1 MADSDSADLA
11 ELLEGIDSK
20 VSALLVLALETHL
33 RAVGLKTKDRTVDR
47 MLSDAGLSTST
58 IARLLG
64 KTPRAV
70 QAALQKHRA
79 RKTRAKRGRRAKQT

>member
-1 MADSDSADLA
+1 MADRDSVDLA
-11 ELLEGIDSK
+11 ALMEGIDRK

-33 RAVGLKTKDRTVDR
+33 RAAGLKTKDRTVDR

-70 QAALQKHRA
+70 RAALQKHRA
-79 RKTRAKRGRRAKQT
+79 RRTRAKGGRKAKRP